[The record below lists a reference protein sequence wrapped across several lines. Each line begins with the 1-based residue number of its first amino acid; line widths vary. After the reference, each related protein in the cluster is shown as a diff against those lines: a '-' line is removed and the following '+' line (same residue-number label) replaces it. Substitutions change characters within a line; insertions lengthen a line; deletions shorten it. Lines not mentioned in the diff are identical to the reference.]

1 MSINW
6 KNKMGCGLLFGALLV
21 GFSSCEMKN
30 ELWGKDPNEL
40 SPDESGILDLKL
52 EIKGPT
58 YNNID
63 TTETRAASS
72 EFVIPNTSDL
82 DMKIFDES
90 GELYEWFDSY
100 TDYEKL
106 SEYMLKAGTYY
117 VEISSGENYEV
128 TTDHPYY
135 ATRDTVQVKVKEV
148 ATVNAICELQSAILY
163 LIPSDEFLNACL
175 DDYSITITNGSG
187 VISIRKDDPK
197 IVYVRPGMK
206 ATVTIRATEK
216 NTNTPVIRTF
226 VLAGEDGNIHEQD
239 LFKVEIKDLEEDVI
253 PDEPIRPN
261 PTPEPTPDPSPT
273 PDPEPEE
280 PETNGGFTI
289 QVDVTVNE
297 NPIDIVVPSTGGN
310 GGNIGD
316 DTTGDD
322 TGNDSGDGGVSIS
335 GDAINT
341 DLVVNAPNGIST
353 FTVRIDS
360 PLLSAEELASIGL
373 SSNLDLVN
381 PGSMASA
388 LSGLGF
394 PVNIGGE
401 TSVSFNIS
409 KFIPMLELLG
419 SGTSNF
425 HLTVTDS
432 KGNTQTKTIT
442 VTT

>member
-1 MSINW
+1 
-6 KNKMGCGLLFGALLV
+6 MGCGLLFGALLV

-40 SPDESGILDLKL
+40 SPNESGILDLKL

-175 DDYSITITNGSG
+175 DDYSITITNGAG
-187 VISIRKDDPK
+187 VISIRKDDSK

-253 PDEPIRPN
+253 PNDPIRPD
-261 PTPEPTPDPSPT
+261 PTPEPTPDPDPT

-322 TGNDSGDGGVSIS
+322 TGNDGGNDGITIT
-335 GDAINT
+335 GDAINSP
-341 DLVVNAPNGIST
+341 LVVEAPNKIET
-353 FTVRIDS
+353 FIVRIDS
-360 PLLSAEELASIGL
+360 DVLTPDELETVGLVPEFDLANTGDLATSIG
-373 SSNLDLVN
+373 S
-381 PGSMASA
+381 
-388 LSGLGF
+388 LGF
-394 PVNIGGE
+394 PVNIKGE
-401 TSVSFNIS
+401 TNVSLSIAQQFVD
-409 KFIPMLELLG
+409 LLKG
-419 SGTSNF
+419 MGGTTKF
-425 HLTVTDS
+425 HLTITDS

>member
-1 MSINW
+1 MKMNW
-6 KNKMGCGLLFGALLV
+6 RNRIGCGFLWGALLASL
-21 GFSSCEMKN
+21 SSCEMKN

-40 SPDESGILDLKL
+40 SPDESGILDLQL
-52 EIKGPT
+52 EVKEPT
-58 YNNID
+58 YNLD
-63 TTETRAASS
+63 TAGTRAASS
-72 EFVIPNTSDL
+72 EFVVPTTSEL
-82 DMKIFDES
+82 SLKIFNETGDLHELFES
-90 GELYEWFDSY
+90 YAE
-100 TDYEKL
+100 YEKL

-128 TTDHPYY
+128 TTNHPYY
-135 ATRDTVQVKVKEV
+135 ATRDTVEIKVKEV
-148 ATVNAICELQSAILY
+148 ATVNAVCELQSAILY
-163 LIPSDEFLNACL
+163 IVPTDEFLNACL
-175 DDYSITITNGSG
+175 DDYSITVTNGSG

-197 IVYVRPGMK
+197 VVYVRPGMK
-206 ATVTIRATEK
+206 VTVTIRATEK

-226 VLAGEDGNIHEQD
+226 VLVGEDGSIHEQD

-253 PDEPIRPN
+253 PEDPVRPDPDPN
-261 PTPEPTPDPSPT
+261 PNPDPD
-273 PDPEPEE
+273 PDPDPEE
-280 PETNGGFTI
+280 PEANGGFTI
-289 QVDVTVNE
+289 KVDVTLNE
-297 NPIDIVVPSTGGN
+297 NPIDIVVPSDGGN
-310 GGNIGD
+310 GGNIGED
-316 DTTGDD
+316 DNTG
-322 TGNDSGDGGVSIS
+322 GNEDGITIT

-341 DLVVNAPNGIST
+341 DLVVNAPNGINS
-353 FTVRIDS
+353 FTVTIDS
-360 PLLSAEELASIGL
+360 PLLSPEELASIGL

-394 PVNIGGE
+394 PVNIGGK

-409 KFIPMLELLG
+409 QFVPLLGALG